1 MIALRGET
9 EERNLSLR
17 GGIMAW
23 RLEVCHFKTVQVDDS
38 RLSLGMAFFVSPFSF
53 LFFFVCSLF
62 FPLLVHS
69 LHLSLVF
76 VFICCN
82 SVQRSKIFFYVLLR

>member
-38 RLSLGMAFFVSPFSF
+38 RLSLGMGFFVSPFSF
-53 LFFFVCSLF
+53 LFFFLFRLFIILSFVRSLA
-62 FPLLVHS
+62 PS
-69 LHLSLVF
+69 LSCFRVYLF
-76 VFICCN
+76 
-82 SVQRSKIFFYVLLR
+82 K